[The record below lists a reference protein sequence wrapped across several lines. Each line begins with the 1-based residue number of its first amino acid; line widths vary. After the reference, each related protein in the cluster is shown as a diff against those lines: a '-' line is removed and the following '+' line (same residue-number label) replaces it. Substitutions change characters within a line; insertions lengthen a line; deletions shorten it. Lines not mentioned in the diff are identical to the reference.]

1 MFFFFI
7 PSLDV
12 DKIEFQEI
20 LEQFVCFSA
29 EEGWIVKG
37 SIWF

>member
-1 MFFFFI
+1 MFFFILSF
-7 PSLDV
+7 DV

-29 EEGWIVKG
+29 GEGGIVKG